1 MGSNA
6 HGNGSSR
13 GSRFAAGLP
22 AILHLHKND
31 YECVAYNLSR
41 TGALVVGRFPS
52 LVGYR
57 VEATFRYP
65 QGELSVRLAGRVVRA
80 GHEEGDDHLALEFM
94 EVDEEK
100 RDALEILLARVIEG
114 YSPAP
119 IEALRPGAPLQEVR
133 RALDQVPLPHRISLA
148 TRATPRER
156 EFLHQDAHPQVLEA
170 LARNPNL
177 RIEEAR
183 SLATVP
189 HLQPST
195 LELLSRDPR
204 WANDE
209 EVNCAIVAHPRT
221 PLSLAQKI
229 VDRLKPP
236 AIKKLIQRPGVP
248 PSIRTQLQ
256 RRMVRR

>member
-1 MGSNA
+1 MGSN
-6 HGNGSSR
+6 GQGSGSSR

-41 TGALVVGRFPS
+41 TGSLVVGQFPS

-57 VEATFRYP
+57 VEVTFRYP
-65 QGELSVRLAGRVVRA
+65 QGDLSVRLAGRAVRA
-80 GHEEGDDHLALEFM
+80 DHEEGEDHLALEFM
-94 EVDEEK
+94 EIDDDK

-114 YSPAP
+114 HSPAP
-119 IEALRPGAPLQEVR
+119 IEALRPGAPVNEVR
-133 RALDQVPLPHRISLA
+133 RALEQVPVPHRISLA
-148 TRATPRER
+148 TRAKPRER
-156 EFLHQDAHPQVLEA
+156 EFLCQDTHPQVLEA
-170 LARNPNL
+170 LVRNPNL
-177 RIEEAR
+177 RPDEAR
-183 SLATVP
+183 TIAELP

-209 EVNCAIVAHPRT
+209 AMSCAIVAHPRT
-221 PLSLAQKI
+221 PLTLAQRI
-229 VDRLKPP
+229 VDKLKPA
-236 AIKKLIQRPGVP
+236 AIKKLIQMPGVP

-256 RRMVRR
+256 RKLVRR